1 MVGSVK
7 CGRGEASRWRCR
19 SDTGEQRKR
28 MGRMNLRPAAQ
39 LRERLGP
46 TDAELRCRVPRQAEM
61 APPWLLALEKH
72 DLIKNKVYGLLD
84 LLIELV
90 I

>member
-1 MVGSVK
+1 
-7 CGRGEASRWRCR
+7 
-19 SDTGEQRKR
+19 

-72 DLIKNKVYGLLD
+72 DLSSNAAADPEGALA
-84 LLIELV
+84 ELAEAV
-90 I
+90 SSLWYILSPREV